1 MENLAIIDMGSNSI
15 RFIVMQIN
23 DNHSYFL
30 QYQQK
35 EAIRLGKGMSETGK
49 LNPDGVKRA
58 LECLHVYKHM
68 MEVMQVTRCI
78 AVATAAR
85 TAVERVQRECWSAL
99 RRGTARFS
107 GNDARSMPS
116 TPPLSENRMAPTG
129 RARTSVAKTEK
140 SARAG
145 RGDIGTSLVLSVWYK
160 NLLERLLCQVA
171 DTSEGESARGRPRG
185 RRCRVVLPVPLRPE
199 ARCATIRAILRW
211 RT

>member
-78 AVATAAR
+78 AVATAA
-85 TAVERVQRECWSAL
+85 
-99 RRGTARFS
+99 
-107 GNDARSMPS
+107 ARSA
-116 TPPLSENRMAPTG
+116 SEKRQAS
-129 RARTSVAKTEK
+129 RLRSSRVSARHTSVT
-140 SARAG
+140 SA
-145 RGDIGTSLVLSVWYK
+145 S
-160 NLLERLLCQVA
+160 
-171 DTSEGESARGRPRG
+171 
-185 RRCRVVLPVPLRPE
+185 
-199 ARCATIRAILRW
+199 
-211 RT
+211 

>member
-78 AVATAAR
+78 AVATAA
-85 TAVERVQRECWSAL
+85 
-99 RRGTARFS
+99 
-107 GNDARSMPS
+107 ARSA
-116 TPPLSENRMAPTG
+116 SEKRPASRSRSS
-129 RARTSVAKTEK
+129 RA
-140 SARAG
+140 SARH
-145 RGDIGTSLVLSVWYK
+145 TS
-160 NLLERLLCQVA
+160 A
-171 DTSEGESARGRPRG
+171 ISAS
-185 RRCRVVLPVPLRPE
+185 
-199 ARCATIRAILRW
+199 
-211 RT
+211 